1 MKKIIYLFTFFVFSL
16 FVSNV
21 TASVIMT
28 GTRVVF
34 SSVLTEKII
43 QFKNPDSQPYVIQL
57 QLTTADNKPDP
68 SAPFVLV
75 PPVFRM
81 EPHTGQS
88 VRLIANGTENLP
100 ENKESIFYLNFTQLP
115 ALKATEQNRLVIAV
129 TSRVKIFYRPDSL
142 KGQATDAYQSVNFSL
157 NNGTLTVHNPTG
169 FYISIRKAVLKTE
182 NESVV
187 IRESDMLSPQST
199 VQWQIP
205 AKIKTLKGALLEMT
219 MVNDYGTDYKKEKH
233 L

>member
-1 MKKIIYLFTFFVFSL
+1 FTFFVFSL

-21 TASVIMT
+21 NASVIMT
-28 GTRVVF
+28 GTRVIF
-34 SSVLTEKII
+34 SSVSTEKII
-43 QFKNPDSQPYVIQL
+43 QLKNPDSQPYVIQL

-88 VRLIANGTENLP
+88 VRLIANKTENLP
-100 ENKESIFYLNFTQLP
+100 ENKESVFYLNFTQLP

-129 TSRVKIFYRPDSL
+129 TSRVKIFYRPNSL
-142 KGQATDAYQSVNFSL
+142 KGQVTDAYQSVNFNL
-157 NNGTLTVHNPTG
+157 NNGVLTVHNPTG
-169 FYISIRKAVLKTE
+169 FYISIRKAVLKTG

-199 VQWQIP
+199 VQWRVP

-219 MVNDYGTDYKKEKH
+219 MVNDYGTDYKKEKN

>member
-1 MKKIIYLFTFFVFSL
+1 MKKIIYLFSFFVFSL

-21 TASVIMT
+21 NASVIMT

-34 SSVLTEKII
+34 SSVSTEKII

-57 QLTTADNKPDP
+57 QLTTADNNPDS

-88 VRLIANGTENLP
+88 VRLIANGTEHLP
-100 ENKESIFYLNFTQLP
+100 ENKESVFYLNFTQLP

-142 KGQATDAYQSVNFSL
+142 KGQVNDAYQSVNFSL
-157 NNGTLTVHNPTG
+157 NNGVLTVHNPTG
-169 FYISIRKAVLKTE
+169 FYISIRKAILKTG

-199 VQWQIP
+199 VQWRIP
-205 AKIKTLKGALLEMT
+205 AKIKTLKGALLEIT